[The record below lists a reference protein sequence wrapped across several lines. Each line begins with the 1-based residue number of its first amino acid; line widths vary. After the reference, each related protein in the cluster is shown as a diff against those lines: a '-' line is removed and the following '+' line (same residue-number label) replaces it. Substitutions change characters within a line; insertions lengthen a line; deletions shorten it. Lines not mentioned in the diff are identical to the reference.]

1 MLHRRAQTMLPPDP
15 PPVRSSRPGLRY
27 LARAAGVELVLDPSA
42 VGASTE
48 RPELAALALDILRPP
63 GTKVVANA
71 LEHDLGTVDGLRGY
85 ALDLMLEWQN

>member
-1 MLHRRAQTMLPPDP
+1 M
-15 PPVRSSRPGLRY
+15 
-27 LARAAGVELVLDPSA
+27 LDPSA

-48 RPELAALALDILRPP
+48 RPELAALALDVLRPT

-71 LEHDLGTVDGLRGY
+71 MEYDLGTVDGLRGY